1 MWPAVLVLLLRA
13 TFAIR
18 AADETRDL
26 HPRYH
31 VPNVTADVASGVG
44 EEEFTSV
51 TRVDHC
57 VGANL
62 GDHLDVASRI
72 LLPICVAW
80 LCISVVVAFIL
91 LLWRP
96 SALTAE
102 PEAIGSPHP
111 ETADAPEVTQN
122 AGDSKT
128 SKPEAISWPRVAFDS
143 ITSSLAGMVGFVG
156 FQKIVVA
163 RVVALSDT
171 CDLLSLENILL
182 YITVALSVT
191 AVVAII
197 MFLAV
202 DYLRRLA
209 IHAAQRKG
217 YRLTM
222 EPKELRQTGLGIVIL
237 LLALVMLLL
246 YACVII
252 KESQGPEG
260 QDDLDKFWVFVE
272 IAAGG
277 ATLVIFYQNLRGLH
291 RSPKMQF
298 DSARHG
304 DHKLNL
310 QQFLN
315 LETQEARDA
324 PAPCSSFARALQW
337 LAGEDLPL
345 LAFKGTRR
353 AFFPEQ
359 PWAPLTH
366 AICGLLVFGVF
377 PLILELCVERF
388 FAFPDLVELKSTTG
402 NIAEIGAMHGE
413 VEIPS
418 LELRTLLNPKPWPKK
433 YVFLGADVPAK
444 LQVRTSFH
452 KTSKVRLCC
461 GEHPCSEAILK
472 HKLIKLFDQPVDV
485 DVPHHLASN
494 CTLSLLGFS
503 SQAVTNVMVA
513 LKPKREHN
521 FCDCSLVGCTCC
533 DGYSGSVRFKS
544 ILKKLISPDN
554 FRNLSG
560 ICVAASCDTIQHTNG
575 QKGSDCG
582 CADGFVGDVKWDGP
596 VPTGACIWEPCAIE
610 NSTFRDGNCTC
621 MDGFVGQ
628 ITWES
633 SKWSG
638 WCRAAECKI
647 PNSNRRPGKACK
659 CKDGFLG
666 SIDWDGGRPIDKCD
680 PAPCDVNNSNQKP
693 GPSCQCEA
701 KFVGGITWNE
711 STPVGTCEPASCE
724 GDKLNGLPGRDCQCK
739 DGYTGEPEKH
749 HDILRDSGCQAA
761 PCKIANSTGDG
772 PGCKCKRGFEG
783 VINWTGTVASGSCT
797 PAGCD
802 IPNSNKMPGPQCQCS
817 EWYEGKIHW
826 LEHGADGRCT
836 PRACRGKLLNGV
848 AGPGCAC
855 ADGYTGHVRPIA
867 RKAHGRWPTL
877 ALDGECEPAPCNMK
891 NSNNIS
897 GPECGCA
904 DGFIFNGSGP
914 VWNGSVLQG
923 SCEAAPC
930 NIANSNRKPGA
941 QCACAFGFEGDITW
955 RLHHASG
962 ECRPLR
968 CVGNNVNGVDGPG
981 CGCKDGCVGT
991 VHVKRQVNQTWDDW
1005 DEKLLSEVF
1014 YDALEGRCEPAPC
1027 DIENS
1032 NHESGQACRC
1042 RAGYYGAITWNGS
1055 MPDGRCKPAPCY
1067 IPNSNQE
1074 SGLSCRCM
1082 DGYEGKISWSD
1093 DQPSGTCVA
1102 TPCQVPNSDFAAG
1115 PGCRCLPGFYGQITW
1130 QGNTVEGECLPLPA
1144 CAASVVHTT
1153 WLQAQLNTSKGHAC
1167 HAGQQLIFFGHA
1179 STGARKIEWKFAHSQ
1194 PSSKCKWMFSRPD
1207 EEEYDQYRGQEDGA
1221 WYEDDYFYDDH
1232 DSYAYDDV
1240 TQLYSEVVPALPMEC
1255 SDQAPVARCNAK
1267 FHYIITSK
1275 RAFQYT
1281 CADGVETLQS
1291 TPEAVQFR
1299 AHQCG
1304 YDLIQWEAAVILK
1317 EPGPHPSLQIP
1328 TCGIKGQDGRA
1339 SLQCGEVPDGE
1350 LLPGGCLHM
1359 REPAVFKFEVHK
1371 DVDVEGKLVL
1381 DQWETWSQLYVVKF
1395 FDNGW
1400 SAIHSHD
1407 ETVSSNWSTSFW
1419 WTDGKY
1425 FSMNL
1430 PGWTGSLEEGD
1441 FVGQRTE
1448 GGTYLGPSGQ
1458 FRLRSVALPS
1468 WWASTFEGRAAR
1480 ANDINIDELAGCK
1493 LTHYQNGTCYQVV
1506 VSSTVH
1512 IFQSEE
1518 GACPRAWGRMED
1530 AMEDAED
1537 EFYKFAYSSFGTQTY
1552 ENPTTHFGEVACSPF
1567 AMRRQLQLEI
1577 QEVHNGTLS
1586 GAVVVADMETPC
1598 RKVLRF
1604 VMDASRFLLCQHIMD
1619 EEWEA
1624 LMNE

>member
-1 MWPAVLVLLLRA
+1 M
-13 TFAIR
+13 
-18 AADETRDL
+18 
-26 HPRYH
+26 
-31 VPNVTADVASGVG
+31 S
-44 EEEFTSV
+44 
-51 TRVDHC
+51 
-57 VGANL
+57 
-62 GDHLDVASRI
+62 
-72 LLPICVAW
+72 LPK
-80 LCISVVVAFIL
+80 
-91 LLWRP
+91 
-96 SALTAE
+96 
-102 PEAIGSPHP
+102 
-111 ETADAPEVTQN
+111 Q
-122 AGDSKT
+122 
-128 SKPEAISWPRVAFDS
+128 
-143 ITSSLAGMVGFVG
+143 
-156 FQKIVVA
+156 
-163 RVVALSDT
+163 DT

-337 LAGEDLPL
+337 LAGDL
-345 LAFKGTRR
+345 AKARG
-353 AFFPEQ
+353 
-359 PWAPLTH
+359 
-366 AICGLLVFGVF
+366 
-377 PLILELCVERF
+377 
-388 FAFPDLVELKSTTG
+388 
-402 NIAEIGAMHGE
+402 IGAMHGE

-494 CTLSLLGFS
+494 CTLS
-503 SQAVTNVMVA
+503 
-513 LKPKREHN
+513 
-521 FCDCSLVGCTCC
+521 
-533 DGYSGSVRFKS
+533 
-544 ILKKLISPDN
+544 LKKLISPDN

-711 STPVGTCEPASCE
+711 S
-724 GDKLNGLPGRDCQCK
+724 
-739 DGYTGEPEKH
+739 
-749 HDILRDSGCQAA
+749 
-761 PCKIANSTGDG
+761 
-772 PGCKCKRGFEG
+772 
-783 VINWTGTVASGSCT
+783 
-797 PAGCD
+797 
-802 IPNSNKMPGPQCQCS
+802 
-817 EWYEGKIHW
+817 
-826 LEHGADGRCT
+826 
-836 PRACRGKLLNGV
+836 
-848 AGPGCAC
+848 
-855 ADGYTGHVRPIA
+855 
-867 RKAHGRWPTL
+867 
-877 ALDGECEPAPCNMK
+877 
-891 NSNNIS
+891 
-897 GPECGCA
+897 
-904 DGFIFNGSGP
+904 
-914 VWNGSVLQG
+914 
-923 SCEAAPC
+923 
-930 NIANSNRKPGA
+930 
-941 QCACAFGFEGDITW
+941 
-955 RLHHASG
+955 
-962 ECRPLR
+962 
-968 CVGNNVNGVDGPG
+968 
-981 CGCKDGCVGT
+981 
-991 VHVKRQVNQTWDDW
+991 
-1005 DEKLLSEVF
+1005 
-1014 YDALEGRCEPAPC
+1014 
-1027 DIENS
+1027 
-1032 NHESGQACRC
+1032 
-1042 RAGYYGAITWNGS
+1042 
-1055 MPDGRCKPAPCY
+1055 
-1067 IPNSNQE
+1067 
-1074 SGLSCRCM
+1074 
-1082 DGYEGKISWSD
+1082 
-1093 DQPSGTCVA
+1093 
-1102 TPCQVPNSDFAAG
+1102 
-1115 PGCRCLPGFYGQITW
+1115 
-1130 QGNTVEGECLPLPA
+1130 
-1144 CAASVVHTT
+1144 
-1153 WLQAQLNTSKGHAC
+1153 
-1167 HAGQQLIFFGHA
+1167 
-1179 STGARKIEWKFAHSQ
+1179 
-1194 PSSKCKWMFSRPD
+1194 
-1207 EEEYDQYRGQEDGA
+1207 
-1221 WYEDDYFYDDH
+1221 
-1232 DSYAYDDV
+1232 
-1240 TQLYSEVVPALPMEC
+1240 
-1255 SDQAPVARCNAK
+1255 
-1267 FHYIITSK
+1267 
-1275 RAFQYT
+1275 
-1281 CADGVETLQS
+1281 
-1291 TPEAVQFR
+1291 
-1299 AHQCG
+1299 
-1304 YDLIQWEAAVILK
+1304 
-1317 EPGPHPSLQIP
+1317 
-1328 TCGIKGQDGRA
+1328 
-1339 SLQCGEVPDGE
+1339 
-1350 LLPGGCLHM
+1350 
-1359 REPAVFKFEVHK
+1359 
-1371 DVDVEGKLVL
+1371 
-1381 DQWETWSQLYVVKF
+1381 
-1395 FDNGW
+1395 
-1400 SAIHSHD
+1400 
-1407 ETVSSNWSTSFW
+1407 
-1419 WTDGKY
+1419 
-1425 FSMNL
+1425 
-1430 PGWTGSLEEGD
+1430 
-1441 FVGQRTE
+1441 
-1448 GGTYLGPSGQ
+1448 
-1458 FRLRSVALPS
+1458 VALPS